1 MRSRNSKGPC
11 PGWWR
16 RYWFLLPTIAFVS
29 FAVWALLSVPKE
41 PGTGLVPAG
50 GEETASP
57 RRESADEGGLGEV
70 PGPDMELPVYSP
82 ARAPGPPR
90 SRLRGAR
97 PREMKGADVE
107 LESGLK
113 IPCIFRDDCEG
124 SGTDSTGGDALEEQ
138 GLKIPSVFEK
148 R

>member
-1 MRSRNSKGPC
+1 MRSRNPEGPC
-11 PGWWR
+11 PGRWR

-29 FAVWALLSVPKE
+29 FAAWALLSVPEE
-41 PGTGLVPAG
+41 PQTGLVPAG
-50 GEETASP
+50 GGETAPP
-57 RRESADEGGLGEV
+57 RSESAEEGGLGEV
-70 PGPDMELPVYSP
+70 PGPDMELPAYSP
-82 ARAPGPPR
+82 ARAPGSYR
-90 SRLRGAR
+90 SRLRRAR
-97 PREMKGADVE
+97 PRDMNRSNVE

-124 SGTDSTGGDALEEQ
+124 SGTDSTGGDDLESQ